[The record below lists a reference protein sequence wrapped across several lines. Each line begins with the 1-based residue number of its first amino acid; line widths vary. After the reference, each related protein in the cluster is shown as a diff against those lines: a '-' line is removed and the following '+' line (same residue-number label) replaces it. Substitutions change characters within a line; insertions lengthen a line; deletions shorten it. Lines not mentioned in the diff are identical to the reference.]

1 METFPTK
8 TENTRISLKLRAS
21 ALTMNFS
28 KNISIK
34 FIMDPLMP
42 RYTAGLSPI
51 NVFVQ
56 FFRYSQIWFHWI
68 QMSFFTSRQPG
79 WWWKRKK
86 KKVLPICVIRKL
98 IIKCESWT
106 LSLNWVDPALLHPRK
121 FLTKHFCAI
130 CDKGNLF
137 IGSYYNLIHASKRNV
152 WFMIRPFVYFNVF
165 TCFNT

>member
-1 METFPTK
+1 MWDFALNCSHHSIRITNSLLSFTSHENFPHK
-8 TENTRISLKLRAS
+8 NKKHQNQFKIACISP
-21 ALTMNFS
+21 LTMNCS

-86 KKVLPICVIRKL
+86 KVLPICVIRKL

-106 LSLNWVDPALLHPRK
+106 LFLKLSRSCVASSEKISHETLLCH
-121 FLTKHFCAI
+121 LWQ
-130 CDKGNLF
+130 GQ
-137 IGSYYNLIHASKRNV
+137 LIY
-152 WFMIRPFVYFNVF
+152 WILL
-165 TCFNT
+165 